1 MKLFPRSLLNRVF
14 LLYAGMLSVL
24 VLGSLGLSLRGQLV
38 REIDDAND
46 TATMVIE
53 VAAQAVADAAV
64 VNDLDAIKRTLKIA
78 INRTPFG
85 SALYLEVDGNKLAAN
100 APPRFSGAPQWLS
113 QLVQER
119 LPDVNRVIEVGDR
132 DYGVLR
138 LKFVVE
144 RVSDYLWRTLVNTL
158 LFGAFAL
165 AAGLVITRFLLA
177 RWLSGL
183 GNLQGFVARI
193 QAGQLDAKASVSLKA
208 PAEIRHTL
216 EQFNLVA
223 TQFQNQFGQRIG
235 ALTHAL
241 VQQKKATDQ
250 AVVVIELDPA
260 GTVIYANDLHA
271 RLSGWEHE
279 SFVGRREGW
288 GLDIDTYRLH
298 ADRFPDD
305 PTWKGEVTC
314 RKKDGSTA
322 WVRRAVVAIFNE
334 QEIIE
339 KYICLDI
346 DISAEKIA
354 ELTLKQ
360 EKKRAEVTLHSIAD
374 GVITIDNKRLVNY
387 ANLAAGRILGQSA
400 RAMAGKLLENI
411 MSIESAGR
419 GHIGAAHNASSRIE
433 LPSGRTA
440 VIEMSRAPL
449 QDEQGSLSG
458 EVLAFRD
465 VTQEHRIRHELQRV
479 SLAVTHAAS
488 GIMTTDR
495 RGCIEYVNPR
505 FSLMTGYSLEE
516 IQGKT
521 PGFLKSE
528 KVSHETYAELWA
540 AILNGNTWR
549 GELINRCKDG
559 AELWCGLTISV
570 VLDENGEPMQF
581 VSVMEDTTERK
592 KAEDTIHR
600 LAYFDA
606 LTQLPNRRMFME
618 RAIQA
623 IGYAGRNHLPLY
635 TCYLDLDGFKNINDS
650 LGHHVGDAILAAAAS
665 RIKECISESDFVGRI
680 GGDEFALLLP
690 FATGDSA
697 RIMARSIIE
706 RFDEPFYI
714 DGHDI
719 RINTSIGI
727 SVFPNDGMEI
737 SALLR
742 KADMAM
748 YRAKELG
755 KRNIVVFTE
764 AIEEGK
770 LERAQLDLALRG
782 ALQRRELHVVYQPK
796 VNLETGEIIGAE
808 ALMRWHHPEKGFISP
823 AVFIP
828 IAEESRIIIPLG
840 RWIIEECCRQISE
853 WASRGMHVKVAVNI
867 AAVQFRSPDLAGDIE
882 RALQKHDVHPSCLEL
897 EVTESGL
904 MQEPEDVARILLQ
917 LRNIGVTVAID
928 DFGTGYSSLAYLKT
942 FPVSVL
948 KIDRSFVSDLE
959 TDLNG
964 KGIAEAIVSMAAVL
978 GMHVVAEGVETAA
991 QAEILRAMGCG
1002 LAQGYFFGRPM
1013 SNAAFE
1019 EAWAAQPGQASRTC
1033 SSTSLAL
1040 AGIGVPGP

>member
-24 VLGSLGLSLRGQLV
+24 VLGSLGLSLRSQLV

-53 VAAQAVADAAV
+53 IAAQAVADAAV
-64 VNDLDAIKRTLKIA
+64 VNDLDAIKRTLQSG

-85 SALYLEVDGNKLAAN
+85 SAIYLEVDGNKLIAD
-100 APPRFSGAPQWLS
+100 APPRFSSAPQWLN
-113 QLVQER
+113 QLVGER
-119 LPDVNRVIEVGDR
+119 LPDVNRVVEVGGR

-158 LFGAFAL
+158 LFGAFVL
-165 AAGLVITRFLLA
+165 AAGLVITRILLA
-177 RWLSGL
+177 RWLSSL
-183 GNLQGFVARI
+183 GHLQSFVAQI
-193 QAGQLDAKASVSLKA
+193 QAGQLDAKANVSLNA
-208 PAEIRHTL
+208 PAEIRNTL

-271 RLSGWEHE
+271 QLSGWPNEG
-279 SFVGRREGW
+279 FVGRREGW
-288 GLDIDTYRLH
+288 GLDIEAYRRH
-298 ADRFPDD
+298 ADLFPND

-314 RKKDGSTA
+314 RTQDGATV

-334 QEIIE
+334 QQVID

-360 EKKRAEVTLHSIAD
+360 EKKRVEVTLHSIAD
-374 GVITIDNKRLVNY
+374 GVITVDSKRQVNY
-387 ANLAAGRILGQSA
+387 ANLAAEKILGHSPA
-400 RAMAGKLLENI
+400 EMTGKLLENI
-411 MSIESAGR
+411 MAMEPRDSGY
-419 GHIGAAHNASSRIE
+419 IGSSSHNSSSSKIE
-433 LPSGRTA
+433 LPNGRTA
-440 VIEMSRAPL
+440 VIELSRAPL

-465 VTQEHRIRHELQRV
+465 VTQEHSIRHELQRV
-479 SLAVTHAAS
+479 SLAVQHAAS

-495 RGCIEYVNPR
+495 HGCIEYVNPR

-516 IQGKT
+516 VQGKT
-521 PGFLKSE
+521 PGFLKSD
-528 KVSHETYAELWA
+528 KVARETYAELWS
-540 AILNGNTWR
+540 AILQGNTWR

-559 AELWCGLTISV
+559 TELWCGLTISV
-570 VLDENGEPMQF
+570 VLDEKGEPMQF
-581 VSVMEDTTERK
+581 VSVIEDTTERK

-600 LAYFDA
+600 LAYFDV

-618 RAIQA
+618 RANQTITLAGQQNKHL
-623 IGYAGRNHLPLY
+623 YA
-635 TCYLDLDGFKNINDS
+635 CYLDLDGFKNINDS
-650 LGHHVGDAILAAAAS
+650 LGHHIGDEILTSAAR
-665 RIKECISESDFVGRI
+665 RISECISENDFVGRI

-690 FATGDSA
+690 HVSEDSA
-697 RIMARSIIE
+697 RAMAKKIIE

-714 DGHDI
+714 DNHDI
-719 RINTSIGI
+719 RISTSIGI
-727 SVFPNDGMEI
+727 SVFPNDGKEI
-737 SALLR
+737 SSLLR

-764 AIEEGK
+764 EIEEGK
-770 LERAQLDLALRG
+770 LERSQLDLALRG
-782 ALQRRELHVVYQPK
+782 ALQRNELHVVYQPK
-796 VNLETGEIIGAE
+796 VNLTTREIIGAE
-808 ALMRWHHPEKGFISP
+808 ALMRWKHPEKGFIP
-823 AVFIP
+823 PNVFIP
-828 IAEESRIIIPLG
+828 IAEESRLIIPLG
-840 RWIIEECCRQISE
+840 RWIIEESCRQIKD
-853 WASRGMHVKVAVNI
+853 WASRDIHVKVAVNI

-882 RALQKHDVHPSCLEL
+882 RALRKYDVHPSCLEL

-917 LRNIGVTVAID
+917 LRNIGLTVAID

-948 KIDRSFVSDLE
+948 KIDRSFVQDLE
-959 TDLNG
+959 TDLND

-1013 SNAAFE
+1013 SSAGFE
-1019 EAWAAQPGQASRTC
+1019 EAWVTQPRLETLVS
-1033 SSTSLAL
+1033 
-1040 AGIGVPGP
+1040 

>member
-24 VLGSLGLSLRGQLV
+24 VVGSLGLSLRGQLV

-53 VAAQAVADAAV
+53 IAAQAVADAAV
-64 VNDLDAIKRTLKIA
+64 VNDLDAIKRTLKSG

-85 SALYLEVDGNKLAAN
+85 TALYLEVDGNRLSAE
-100 APPRFSGAPQWLS
+100 APARFTDAPQWLNR
-113 QLVQER
+113 LVRER
-119 LPDVNRVIEVGDR
+119 LPDVNRVIEVGGR

-144 RVSDYLWRTLVNTL
+144 RVSDYLWRTIVNTL
-158 LFGAFAL
+158 LFGAVVL
-165 AAGLVITRFLLA
+165 AAGLVVTRILLA
-177 RWLSGL
+177 RWLSSL
-183 GNLQGFVARI
+183 GHLQRFVEQI
-193 QAGQLDAKASVSLKA
+193 KAGQLDAKASVSLNA
-208 PAEIRHTL
+208 PAEIRNTL

-250 AVVVIELDPA
+250 AVVVIELDPT
-260 GTVIYANDLHA
+260 GTVIYANDLHVQ
-271 RLSGWEHE
+271 LSGWAHE
-279 SFVGRREGW
+279 SFVGRRDGW
-288 GLDIDTYRLH
+288 GLDIEAYRRH
-298 ADRFPDD
+298 ADLFPND

-314 RKKDGSTA
+314 ETQDGATV

-334 QEIIE
+334 QQIIE

-360 EKKRAEVTLHSIAD
+360 EKKRVEVTLHSIAD
-374 GVITIDNKRLVNY
+374 GVITVDSKRLVNY
-387 ANLAAGRILGQSA
+387 ANLAAGKILGHSPA
-400 RAMAGKLLENI
+400 EMTGRLLENI
-411 MSIESAGR
+411 MAMDTGSGGYIDSSISGS
-419 GHIGAAHNASSRIE
+419 NSSSGTIE
-433 LPSGRTA
+433 LPNGRKA
-440 VIEMSRAPL
+440 VIEWSRAPL

-465 VTQEHRIRHELQRV
+465 VTREHSIRHELQRV
-479 SLAVTHAAS
+479 SLAVQHAAS

-495 RGCIEYVNPR
+495 QGCIKYVNPR

-516 IQGKT
+516 VQGRT
-521 PGFLKSE
+521 PGFLKSD
-528 KVSHETYAELWA
+528 KVARETYAELWS
-540 AILNGNTWR
+540 AIRQGNTWR

-559 AELWCGLTISV
+559 TELWCGLTISV
-570 VLDENGEPMQF
+570 VLDEKGEPVQF
-581 VSVMEDTTERK
+581 VAVIEDTTERK

-600 LAYFDA
+600 LAYFDV
-606 LTQLPNRRMFME
+606 LTRLPNRRMFME
-618 RAIQA
+618 RANQTIALAAQQNKHL
-623 IGYAGRNHLPLY
+623 YA
-635 TCYLDLDGFKNINDS
+635 CYLDLDGFKNINDS
-650 LGHHVGDAILAAAAS
+650 LGHHIGDEILTSAA
-665 RIKECISESDFVGRI
+665 RRISECMSENDFVGRI

-690 FATGDSA
+690 HVSEDSA
-697 RIMARSIIE
+697 RAMAKKIIE

-714 DGHDI
+714 DDHDI
-719 RINTSIGI
+719 RISTSIGI
-727 SVFPNDGMEI
+727 SVFPNDGSEI
-737 SALLR
+737 SSLLR

-764 AIEEGK
+764 EIEEGK
-770 LERAQLDLALRG
+770 LERSQLDLALRG
-782 ALQRRELHVVYQPK
+782 ALQRNELHVVYQPK
-796 VNLETGEIIGAE
+796 VDLTTREIIGAE
-808 ALMRWHHPEKGFISP
+808 ALMRWNHPERGFIP
-823 AVFIP
+823 PDVFIP
-828 IAEESRIIIPLG
+828 IAEESRLIIPLG
-840 RWIIEECCRQISE
+840 RWIIEESCRQINE
-853 WASRGMHVKVAVNI
+853 WAKKDIHVKVAVNI

-882 RALQKHDVHPSCLEL
+882 RALQKYDVHPSRLEL

-917 LRNIGVTVAID
+917 LRNIGLTVAID

-948 KIDRSFVSDLE
+948 KIDRSFVRDLE
-959 TDLNG
+959 TDLND
-964 KGIAEAIVSMAAVL
+964 KGIAEAIVSMAEVL

-991 QAEILRAMGCG
+991 QAEILRSMGCG

-1013 SNAAFE
+1013 SSAGFE
-1019 EAWAAQPGQASRTC
+1019 EAWATQPRLDCLAS
-1033 SSTSLAL
+1033 
-1040 AGIGVPGP
+1040 